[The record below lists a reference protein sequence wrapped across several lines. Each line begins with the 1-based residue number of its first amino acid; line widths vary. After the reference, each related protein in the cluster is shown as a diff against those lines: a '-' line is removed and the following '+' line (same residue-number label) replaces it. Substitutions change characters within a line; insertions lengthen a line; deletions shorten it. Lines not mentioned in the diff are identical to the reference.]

1 MRCLHTAHWL
11 LLRLGAD
18 FRGRY
23 WRMREFVPECVRQ
36 FCFCVFDKRC
46 VCAFNYYHL
55 STFLSSFICF
65 IRNQNWRELE
75 AKIKK
80 YLSIILW
87 SKWPNFSL
95 SFVSEIHDYETRSA
109 YFQHLNT
116 CTFRINIRRFCPTV
130 IGCYYWN
137 DIPISMREKPNRK
150 LSKVQFLCIISLSIY

>member
-1 MRCLHTAHWL
+1 MSAH
-11 LLRLGAD
+11 RT
-18 FRGRY
+18 
-23 WRMREFVPECVRQ
+23 FVPECVRQ
-36 FCFCVFDKRC
+36 FCFCVFDKLC
-46 VCAFNYYHL
+46 VFAFNYYHL
-55 STFLSSFICF
+55 STFYPHLFALYVIKIDES
-65 IRNQNWRELE
+65 WRL
-75 AKIKK
+75 KLFYDHSVDK
-80 YLSIILW
+80 
-87 SKWPNFSL
+87 KWPNFSL